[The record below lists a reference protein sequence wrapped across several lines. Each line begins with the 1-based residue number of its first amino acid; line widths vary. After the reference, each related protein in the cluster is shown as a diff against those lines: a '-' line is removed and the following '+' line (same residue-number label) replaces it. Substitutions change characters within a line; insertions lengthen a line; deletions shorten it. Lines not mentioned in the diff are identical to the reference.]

1 MTNIEYVRAI
11 MGVNYPLD
19 DAFFTATLTG
29 NGIDPESEFVKGK
42 EFDIALAN
50 SLIFLLASAERIS
63 EGGYTVQ
70 LNLDAIRSLISLLFN
85 RWGLPDP
92 LAERRLIDITNQ
104 W

>member
-1 MTNIEYVRAI
+1 MTNIEYVRAV

-29 NGIDPESEFVKGK
+29 EGVMPDDEYVKGRT
-42 EFDIALAN
+42 FDIALAN

-70 LNLDAIRSLISLLFN
+70 LNFDAIRSLISLLFK

-92 LAERRLIDITNQ
+92 LAERRVIDITNQ